1 MMPYLRCWMIAA
13 ALMSILV
20 ETDCIKAR
28 RSLAQDAA
36 PSQNVTP
43 SQSPA
48 ANQEQVRN
56 VTIAEE
62 PKYIDPIGWV
72 PESLRAKVTHTFQEV
87 PLNEVANWIQS
98 QTGLSVVLDER
109 ALEEENLS
117 ASEVVTESLVDV
129 PVFQFLDRLERMGV
143 DWNLEGN
150 MVTLLPLNA
159 SLRNV
164 QYNISDLLDLDY
176 KPNDLLSALTSTIAP
191 DSWGD
196 AGGVSTVVLLGDV
209 LFVRQVPRTH
219 RRIAAFLEAL
229 RHPSR
234 RTWVD
239 ESKEH
244 ETIASI
250 LGTKASVQFQGTP
263 LAQAIQSLAT
273 QHQLNIR
280 LDRVALRKERI
291 SERLPISID
300 IREQPLRTILQF
312 ITSQHGLGWFYR
324 DGVVWITP
332 ENEARVELKLAVFD
346 VRDLCSNRADCSRLL
361 RAIEQQADP
370 EGWSNAGGIGVIAFP
385 LSGIMVISQKESI
398 IDEVLTLLENY
409 RSALKNSKRRIAP
422 ESDPEGYETKY
433 YRLPTPVAQDLQ
445 VLLPKLIAK
454 ESWTDHDPAIEGAV
468 GTIQIC
474 RSRSDVRSGN
484 TEKNTPSTL
493 EPYSVLIIHQ
503 KRKIHPQI
511 SDIITK
517 IEAGDAPGFGVLSGS
532 AGGMGGSMGGMGG
545 GMGGMGGSMGGMF

>member
-1 MMPYLRCWMIAA
+1 MTPYLRAWMVTAV
-13 ALMSILV
+13 LLCILIESECI
-20 ETDCIKAR
+20 ETHP
-28 RSLAQDAA
+28 SLAQEPATA
-36 PSQNVTP
+36 QETGVA
-43 SQSPA
+43 QSTA
-48 ANQEQVRN
+48 TNQEQIRN
-56 VTIAEE
+56 VIIADE
-62 PKYIDPIGWV
+62 PKYIDPIEWV
-72 PESLRAKVTHTFQEV
+72 PESLRKKVTHTFQEA

-117 ASEVVTESLVDV
+117 SSELVTESLVDV

-150 MVTLLPLNA
+150 MVTLLPPNA

-164 QYNISDLLDLDY
+164 QYNIGDLLDVDY
-176 KPNDLLSALTSTIAP
+176 KPDDLLSALTSAIAP

-209 LFVRQVPRTH
+209 LFVRQVPKTH

-250 LGTKASVQFQGTP
+250 LGTKASVQFQATP

-273 QHQLNIR
+273 QHRLNIR

-300 IREQPLRTILQF
+300 IREQPLQTILQF

-332 ENEARVELKLAVFD
+332 ENEAKVELKLAVFD

-398 IDEVLTLLENY
+398 IDEVLNLLENY
-409 RSALKNSKRRIAP
+409 RSALKNSKRRISP

-454 ESWTDHDPAIEGAV
+454 NSWNDQDPSIEGAL

-474 RSRSDVRSGN
+474 RSRSDVRNGN
-484 TEKNTPSTL
+484 TDKNTPSTL

-517 IEAGDAPGFGVLSGS
+517 IEAGDAPGFGV
-532 AGGMGGSMGGMGG
+532 MGGIVGGMGG
-545 GMGGMGGSMGGMF
+545 GMGGTGGGTGGGMGGMF

>member
-1 MMPYLRCWMIAA
+1 MMPNLRDWMIAG
-13 ALMSILV
+13 ALISILV
-20 ETDCIKAR
+20 GIECIGAR
-28 RSLAQDAA
+28 PSLAQDAA
-36 PSQNVTP
+36 SSNNVA
-43 SQSPA
+43 PA
-48 ANQEQVRN
+48 QESAHNQEQVRN

-72 PESLRAKVTHTFQEV
+72 PESLRKRVTHTFQEV

-98 QTGLSVVLDER
+98 QTDLSVVLDER

-117 ASEVVTESLVDV
+117 SSELVTESLVDV
-129 PVFQFLDRLERMGV
+129 PVFQFLDRLERLGV

-164 QYNISDLLDLDY
+164 QYNIGDLLDLDY
-176 KPNDLLSALTSTIAP
+176 QPNDLLSALTSTIAP
-191 DSWGD
+191 DSWLD
-196 AGGVSTVVLLGDV
+196 AGGVSTAVLLGDV

-219 RRIAAFLEAL
+219 RKIAAFLEAL

-250 LGTKASVQFQGTP
+250 LDTKASVQFRGTP
-263 LAQAIQSLAT
+263 LAQIVQSLAT

-291 SERLPISID
+291 SERLPISIE

-324 DGVVWITP
+324 DGVVWIAP
-332 ENEARVELKLAVFD
+332 ENEARAELKLAVFD
-346 VRDLCSNRADCSRLL
+346 VRDLCSNRADCLRLL
-361 RAIEQQADP
+361 RAIEQQSDP
-370 EGWSNAGGIGVIAFP
+370 DGWSNAGGIGVIAFP
-385 LSGIMVISQKESI
+385 FSGIMVISQKEPI
-398 IDEVLTLLENY
+398 LDEVLTLIENY
-409 RSALKNSKRRIAP
+409 RTALKNSKRRMSA

-445 VLLPKLIAK
+445 VLLPKLVAK
-454 ESWTDHDPAIEGAV
+454 ESWGDHDPAVEGNV

-474 RSRSDVRSGN
+474 RSRSDVRIGN
-484 TEKNTPSTL
+484 ADKNTPSTL

-517 IEAGDAPGFGVLSGS
+517 IEAGDTPGFGS
-532 AGGMGGSMGGMGG
+532 MGGSVGGMGG
-545 GMGGMGGSMGGMF
+545 GMGGMGGSVGGMGGGMGGMF